1 MNDKSKMLLGY
12 LKADLQDLFDTIE
25 KNDDLQKVV
34 INEKGITLY
43 DFFLYW
49 GEHHLK
55 EITTE

>member
-1 MNDKSKMLLGY
+1 MLLGY

-34 INEKGITLY
+34 INERGNTLY

-49 GEHHLK
+49 NEHHLK
-55 EITTE
+55 EITE